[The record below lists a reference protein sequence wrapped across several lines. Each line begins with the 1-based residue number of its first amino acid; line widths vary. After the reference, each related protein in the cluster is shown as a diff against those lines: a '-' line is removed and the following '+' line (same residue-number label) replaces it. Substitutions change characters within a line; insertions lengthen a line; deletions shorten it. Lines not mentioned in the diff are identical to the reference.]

1 MRSTLTFKV
10 HSYLIILSTLFTPS
24 LSFDTT
30 SWSSS
35 SATRPDSTRTS
46 NAGPLT
52 TVFTPP
58 ASCFTPHTSVYYG
71 IPYLLQGV
79 DGPNGDD
86 CAPEGWKFD
95 RYYSPGQCPSGYK
108 ACTLPT
114 VTQRV
119 VTTEICCP
127 SGFDCMFQDYCAK
140 TFNSPS
146 TITYSDSTISIKT
159 SVWAA
164 TASAIQI
171 RFQASDSSVVPVP
184 TESFKLPM
192 PKKELSTREKA
203 GIGIGA
209 AAGAVLLGLG
219 GVLWVEDLEEEKI
232 VQGFGER
239 AGEGVFSAG

>member
-1 MRSTLTFKV
+1 MRSTLTFRV
-10 HSYLIILSTLFTPS
+10 LSHLIIFSTLLTPS
-24 LSFDTT
+24 LSFDSA

-35 SATRPDSTRTS
+35 SANRPDSTRTS

-58 ASCFTPHTSVYYG
+58 ASCFTPHTSAYYG
-71 IPYLLQGV
+71 MPYLIQGV

-86 CAPEGWKFD
+86 CVPEGWKFD

-108 ACTLPT
+108 ALAS
-114 VTQRV
+114 
-119 VTTEICCP
+119 TTT
-127 SGFDCMFQDYCAK
+127 A
-140 TFNSPS
+140 
-146 TITYSDSTISIKT
+146 
-159 SVWAA
+159 WAA

-192 PKKELSTREKA
+192 PKKELSTGEKA

-209 AAGAVLLGLG
+209 AAGVILLGLG
-219 GVLWVEDLEEEKI
+219 GVLWVEVLEEKKI
-232 VQGFGER
+232 V
-239 AGEGVFSAG
+239 